1 MAVFEKIGIEERF
14 VKVIQP
20 MYENTCNRVRINGF
34 FTFNLLVQVGLHQG
48 SCHSTRSIVR
58 EIRSGCSSELR
69 YADYLALISDSFEGL
84 KVRLEA
90 WKGLF

>member
-14 VKVIQP
+14 VKIIQP

-48 SCHSTRSIVR
+48 SCHSTRSIV
-58 EIRSGCSSELR
+58 
-69 YADYLALISDSFEGL
+69 
-84 KVRLEA
+84 
-90 WKGLF
+90 